1 MDPALPVFVVCA
13 ILFREGRIL
22 LAQRPPGKKLAGMW
36 EFAGGKI
43 EPGESAENALHR
55 ELQEELGC
63 EVSILRELA
72 PVTHDYPWCRVVM
85 TPFICELA
93 PGSAEPHPHE
103 HTELAW
109 VKPENLRDYDLAP
122 ADLPVVEAL
131 NATPV

>member
-1 MDPALPVFVVCA
+1 MDSRPPVAVVCA
-13 ILFREGRIL
+13 ILFKEGRIL
-22 LAQRPPGKKLAGMW
+22 LAQRPPGKKLAGQW

-43 EPGESAENALHR
+43 EPGESAEAALHR

-63 EVSILRELA
+63 SVRILRELA

-103 HTELAW
+103 HTALAW
-109 VKPENLRDYDLAP
+109 VKPKNLRDYDLAP
-122 ADLPVVEAL
+122 ADVPLLSELA
-131 NATPV
+131 